1 MNIVPSFNHLPCD
14 SSHPML
20 LPTTSH
26 TPTITIPCTS
36 RRHNHQSQNH
46 LNPCSCATTSCTVHV
61 LYRVLLFSRCYFR
74 CESFNV
80 EGKPDEP
87 AVVFDRSNRSRRAV
101 RVDHLRLCTWSLV
114 INMDQSAIWYEQ
126 ALKISFAVVEGTRT
140 VRYT

>member
-46 LNPCSCATTSCTVHV
+46 INPCSCATTPCTVHV
-61 LYRVLLFSRCYFR
+61 LYRVLLCSRYF
-74 CESFNV
+74 ETFNV
-80 EGKPDEP
+80 EGKTRCTCRGLLY
-87 AVVFDRSNRSRRAV
+87 RSNRSRRTV
-101 RVDHLRLCTWSLV
+101 RVDHLRLCTWSRV